1 MGCVGLSQK
10 FRNHLLNFVLAKVTT
25 VVTFENPSLSLYMD
39 FAFFL
44 LQLNIP
50 CVDLGFVLILRASNR
65 EVCWPT
71 VLLEK

>member
-10 FRNHLLNFVLAKVTT
+10 FCNHLLSCVLAKVTT
-25 VVTFENPSLSLYMD
+25 VVTFENPSLSLYMG

-50 CVDLGFVLILRASNR
+50 CVDLGFVLIL
-65 EVCWPT
+65 
-71 VLLEK
+71 